1 MPRKRTASSTAKLK
15 KGATSAHR
23 ALQDITETVLL
34 DQHED
39 NLLKPDSDRPKRRAK
54 VPTGALGQKLTRP
67 APASSLPPS
76 SPIASSTYLPIA
88 SSVVDGGDDNAIT
101 PSQETQATSHGFWA
115 DEVVE
120 DNWKENIDFS
130 SQCYD
135 ENGEFIAPQVEEE
148 AEQVPLGDS
157 DPFGFFA
164 VEEKL
169 KAERARRPPSAP
181 KGPSPSNP
189 PSKPT
194 LTQPVKPPRTPHKR
208 RVGKRPLSASLS
220 SRDSSPARSELLL
233 SSPSPTKRL
242 SERFNAQR
250 ETELEIPEESAP
262 VETDADDS
270 PSKATGRR
278 KRPRLSDSPVNPERL
293 AKSLTSLL
301 PKRRGRGKVYYE
313 EEDDD
318 EEVEFHTRKRATR
331 GRRKSKDAKDA
342 KHQEEEEEELDLDER
357 MAQERQAR
365 LAYFKKLQNYEV
377 ARENVY
383 VV

>member
-1 MPRKRTASSTAKLK
+1 MPRKRTASSTAKSK
-15 KGATSAHR
+15 KGTASAHR
-23 ALQDITETVLL
+23 PLQDITETVLL

-39 NLLKPDSDRPKRRAK
+39 NLLKPDSGRPKRRAK
-54 VPTGALGQKLTRP
+54 VPTGALGQKLKRP
-67 APASSLPPS
+67 VPASSLPPS
-76 SPIASSTYLPIA
+76 SPIPSSNYLPIA
-88 SSVVDGGDDNAIT
+88 SSVVDGGDDNNAIT
-101 PSQETQATSHGFWA
+101 PSQETQGTSRSFWA

-135 ENGEFIAPQVEEE
+135 ENGEFIVPQVEEE
-148 AEQVPLGDS
+148 ERVPLGDS

-169 KAERARRPPSAP
+169 KVERAKQPPSAP
-181 KGPSPSNP
+181 KAPSPSKP

-194 LTQPVKPPRTPHKR
+194 LTQPVKPPRTPHKQ

-220 SRDSSPARSELLL
+220 SRDSSPARSQLLL
-233 SSPSPTKRL
+233 SSPSPTKRS

-313 EEDDD
+313 EDDDD

-331 GRRKSKDAKDA
+331 GRRKLKDA
-342 KHQEEEEEELDLDER
+342 KHQEEEEGEEVDLDER

>member
-1 MPRKRTASSTAKLK
+1 MPRKRTASSTAKSK
-15 KGATSAHR
+15 KGTASAHR
-23 ALQDITETVLL
+23 PLQDITETVLL

-39 NLLKPDSDRPKRRAK
+39 NLLKPDSGRPKRRAK
-54 VPTGALGQKLTRP
+54 VPTGALGQKLKRP
-67 APASSLPPS
+67 VPASSLPPS
-76 SPIASSTYLPIA
+76 SPIPSSNYLPIA
-88 SSVVDGGDDNAIT
+88 SSVVDGGDDNNAIT
-101 PSQETQATSHGFWA
+101 PSQETQGTSRSFWA

-135 ENGEFIAPQVEEE
+135 ENGEFIVPQVEEE
-148 AEQVPLGDS
+148 EERVPLGDS

-169 KAERARRPPSAP
+169 KVERAKQPPSAP
-181 KGPSPSNP
+181 KAPSPSKP

-194 LTQPVKPPRTPHKR
+194 LTQPVKPPRTPHKQ

-220 SRDSSPARSELLL
+220 SRDSSPARSQLLL
-233 SSPSPTKRL
+233 SSPSPTKRS

-278 KRPRLSDSPVNPERL
+278 KRPR
-293 AKSLTSLL
+293 
-301 PKRRGRGKVYYE
+301 GKVYYE
-313 EEDDD
+313 EDDDD

-331 GRRKSKDAKDA
+331 GRRKLKDA
-342 KHQEEEEEELDLDER
+342 KHQEEEEGEEVDLDER